1 MKPHH
6 RLMLGA
12 LKNALIVVAGFALYE
27 LIEEM
32 KVLWKHRFPESE
44 YMHVHYG
51 RLVHLFSVFMADIVI
66 GVMMYYLFNFIH

>member
-6 RLMLGA
+6 RLMFGA

-32 KVLWKHRFPESE
+32 KVLWKHRFPESAD
-44 YMHVHYG
+44 MHVHYG
-51 RLVHLFSVFMADIVI
+51 RMMHLFSVFAADIAI
-66 GVMMYYLFNFIH
+66 GGIMYYLFNFIH

>member
-1 MKPHH
+1 
-6 RLMLGA
+6 MLSA

-32 KVLWKHRFPESE
+32 KVLWKHRFPESAG
-44 YMHVHYG
+44 MHVHYG